1 VISVNFTTERIRHCS
16 KKSQLLKLMTQTKQK
31 TTTIMTNNM
40 FKKVM
45 VAGGVMA
52 LALTAVAPGLSTY
65 AESTSGGFEI
75 TGGGLTLRFV
85 DVLDYNS
92 KTGATPTNSTFPS
105 VAAANYSFGTGAS
118 QLLDSQRVSLAAT
131 PGVELYTNGVLSTA
145 DATVR
150 TKPVVASTTTQVNGS
165 FVLGVQN
172 LSTSGFKLS
181 AKMTN
186 FSKSGVVLPLCRT
199 IACAI
204 TADKWFGIQGLAAKA
219 SNSPDYL
226 GQAVGT
232 PAADQISELQPSAIT
247 DLTATGASAQVTAG
261 TDPIF
266 TSQPLITSTDFDN
279 LLNFTAGTGQG
290 EFYKKMQLNY
300 KIPANTPA
308 GVYNATLT
316 VTANSI

>member
-1 VISVNFTTERIRHCS
+1 
-16 KKSQLLKLMTQTKQK
+16 
-31 TTTIMTNNM
+31 MTNNM

-65 AESTSGGFEI
+65 ADSTSGGFEI

-85 DVLDYNS
+85 DVIDYNT

-105 VAAANYSFGTGAS
+105 VATANYAFSPTGSNPLAT
-118 QLLDSQRVSLAAT
+118 SQRVSLAAT
-131 PGVELYTNGVLSTA
+131 AGVELYTNGQIATTDLTA
-145 DATVR
+145 R
-150 TKPVVASTTTQVNGS
+150 TKPTVSSTSTDVKGT
-165 FVLGVQN
+165 FVMGVQN
-172 LSTSGFKLS
+172 LSSSGFKLS

-199 IACAI
+199 AACAVAI
-204 TADKWFGIQGLAAKA
+204 DKWFGIEGLATRA

-232 PAADQISELQPSAIT
+232 PASDQITELQPSAIT
-247 DLTATGASAQVTAG
+247 SLLAAGESAQVVTG
-261 TDPIF
+261 TDPVF
-266 TSQPLITSTDFDN
+266 TSQPLITSSDFDN
-279 LLNFTAGTGQG
+279 LLRFTAGNGQG